1 MSLPKILIWQPH
13 DNGRLIERL
22 SEEFSITCTSS
33 QEETLQLA
41 SEGDVKA
48 LVADFSLQEPLS
60 LGMCKGLFD
69 EEGFVANLPLIILSS
84 SHELR
89 HKLEAF
95 EQGCDDYIE
104 PGTCVEEVAA
114 RINKSIFHKIASEQL
129 KDRLELANATAY
141 SVMSDNSDLGA
152 NIQFLLDA
160 NRCSNLDQL
169 GQLFFSAIQR
179 YGISASLQMRSL
191 YQVKNMEANGMA
203 KDLESQLLTQM
214 QDAGRYVDFGRRTIM
229 NYGQCSLLV
238 RNMPVNDEVRYGAI
252 KDNTFAL
259 IQGVDARIK
268 ALDDHQKLL
277 DEKAALHKLS
287 QSVKEVMTEIDE
299 SYQSVMRDIVSTVED
314 MADSIQSRIPVLAL
328 SEEQESF
335 FEGVSES
342 CVSET
347 NRIFN
352 QGLKV
357 DESFQ
362 NLSEAM
368 EKALHDVDF
377 LDDEPHD
384 PLPPVTD
391 HDASDADDGVEL
403 F

>member
-1 MSLPKILIWQPH
+1 MELQNILVWQLQSNTDLLEALGH
-13 DNGRLIERL
+13 D
-22 SEEFSITCTSS
+22 FTMTTCSTL
-33 QEETLQLA
+33 EETLQLA
-41 SEGDVKA
+41 AEGNQKA
-48 LVADFSLQEPLS
+48 LVVDLSSQLPLN
-60 LGMCKGLFD
+60 LECYKGLLEDD
-69 EEGFVANLPLIILSS
+69 EIVENLPLIIISS
-84 SHELR
+84 SNELR

-104 PGTCVEEVAA
+104 PGTSPVEIAA
-114 RINKSIFHKIASEQL
+114 RINKSIYHKIASEQL
-129 KDRLELANATAY
+129 KDRLKLANDTAY

-152 NIQFLLDA
+152 NIQFLLEA
-160 NRCSNLDQL
+160 NRCDNMDQL
-169 GQLFFSAIQR
+169 GQLFFTSIER
-179 YGISASLQMRSL
+179 YQVSVSLQMRSL
-191 YQVKNMEANGMA
+191 YDVKNMEANGMA

-214 QDAGRYVDFGRRTIM
+214 KDAGRYVDFGRRTLM

-238 RNMPVNDEVRYGAI
+238 RNMPVDDDVRYGAI

-259 IQGVDARIK
+259 LQGVDARIK

-277 DEKAALHKLS
+277 DEKAALQKLS
-287 QSVKEVMTEIDE
+287 QSVKAVMTEIDE
-299 SYQSVMRDIVSTVED
+299 SYQEVMRNIVSTVED
-314 MADSIQSRIPVLAL
+314 MADSIRKRIPALAL

-335 FEGVSES
+335 FEDVSEN

-362 NLSEAM
+362 HLSDAM
-368 EKALHDVDF
+368 DRALHEVEY
-377 LDDEPHD
+377 LDEVETSSTPEID
-384 PLPPVTD
+384 
-391 HDASDADDGVEL
+391 DASSDGVEL

>member
-1 MSLPKILIWQPH
+1 MSLPKILFWQPQ
-13 DNGRLIERL
+13 DNGRLIESL
-22 SEEFSITCTSS
+22 SNEFTIASTSS

-48 LVADFSLQEPLS
+48 LVVDFSSQEPLS
-60 LGMCKGLFD
+60 LGLCKGLLDDD
-69 EEGFVANLPLIILSS
+69 EIVANLPLIILSS
-84 SHELR
+84 SNELR

-95 EQGCDDYIE
+95 EQGCDDYID
-104 PGTCVEEVAA
+104 PGTCVEEIAA

-160 NRCSNLDQL
+160 NRCDNLDQL
-169 GQLFFSAIQR
+169 GQLFFGAIQR

-191 YQVKNMEANGMA
+191 YLVKNMEANGMA

-238 RNMPVNDEVRYGAI
+238 RNMPIDDDVRYGAI

-259 IQGVDARIK
+259 IQGVDARLK
-268 ALDDHQKLL
+268 ALDEHQKLL
-277 DEKAALHKLS
+277 DEKEALHKLS
-287 QSVKEVMTEIDE
+287 QTVKEVMTEIDE
-299 SYQSVMRDIVSTVED
+299 SYQAVMRDIVSTVED
-314 MADSIQSRIPVLAL
+314 MADSIQNRIPVLAL

-335 FEGVSES
+335 FEGVSDS

-362 NLSEAM
+362 NLSDAM
-368 EKALHDVDF
+368 EKALHEVDF
-377 LDDEPHD
+377 LDDEQHKE
-384 PLPPVTD
+384 PPPIVD
-391 HDASDADDGVEL
+391 SGASDTDDGVEL